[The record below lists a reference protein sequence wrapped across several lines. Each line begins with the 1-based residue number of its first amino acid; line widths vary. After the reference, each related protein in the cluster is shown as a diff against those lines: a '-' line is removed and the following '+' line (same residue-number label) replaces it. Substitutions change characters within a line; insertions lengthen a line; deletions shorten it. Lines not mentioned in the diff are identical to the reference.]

1 MTDID
6 RDYVEHDEDRLPWLE
21 AVEND
26 EDEDGLSA
34 SKLMGFVLAA
44 LIALG
49 LVIAGVWWLRSQQ
62 GGPNG
67 DNTLIEAQ
75 ENGYKVRPEDPGG
88 MKVDG
93 QGDVALA
100 ASEGA
105 EANGRVDTNARA
117 EAPVVATKAT
127 PQPAPPLVAPA
138 GKTVTTPVASS
149 GGALAPAPLPAAAS
163 ASGAGLIQLGA
174 YGSQVGA
181 DQEWAKLVARVPG
194 LSAMAKS
201 VLPAA
206 VGGNTVYRL
215 RANAGTAAAAAST
228 CAKVKGAGSPCMI
241 VR

>member
-1 MTDID
+1 MTDTD
-6 RDYVEHDEDRLPWLE
+6 RDYALQDEDRLPWLE
-21 AVEND
+21 AVETD
-26 EDEDGLSA
+26 DDEDGLSA
-34 SKLMGFVLAA
+34 SKLLGFVLAA

-49 LVIAGVWWLRSQQ
+49 LVIVGVWWLRSQQ

-67 DNTLIEAQ
+67 DGTLIEAQ
-75 ENGYKVRPEDPGG
+75 ENGYKVRPDDPGG

-105 EANGRVDTNARA
+105 EATGRIDTTNRT
-117 EAPVVATKAT
+117 EAPVPATKAT
-127 PQPAPPLVAPA
+127 PQPAPRPVTPA
-138 GKTVTTPVASS
+138 GKTVTTPLSPGA
-149 GGALAPAPLPAAAS
+149 GALAPAPLPAAPA

-174 YGSQVGA
+174 YGSQVSA
-181 DQEWAKLVARVPG
+181 DQAWSNLVSRVPG
-194 LSAMAKS
+194 LSSMAKS

-228 CAKVKGAGSPCMI
+228 CAKVKGVGNPCMV